1 MEAEVN
7 SEMAYSIAGENQL
20 LTQELHMYWT

>member
-7 SEMAYSIAGENQL
+7 SEMAYSITGENQL
-20 LTQELHMYWT
+20 LTQVLHMYWT